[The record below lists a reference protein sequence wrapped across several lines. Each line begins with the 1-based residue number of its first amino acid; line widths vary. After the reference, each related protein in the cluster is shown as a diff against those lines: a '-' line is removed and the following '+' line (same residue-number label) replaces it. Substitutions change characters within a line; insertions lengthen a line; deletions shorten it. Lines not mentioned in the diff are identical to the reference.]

1 MVIDELHVRVLDGAE
16 RQLTHGRVHDLFPAW
31 SPDRSQ
37 AFVRD
42 GSLHVMRADG
52 TMTATHNRRKAWRRP
67 RKGLSPTLWTTAVAD
82 DAASVTRPRERSGR
96 AAAGR
101 TLCVPRWPRG

>member
-52 TMTATHNRRKAWRRP
+52 TMTATHNRRKPGGGRAKASRRRCGRRP
-67 RKGLSPTLWTTAVAD
+67 
-82 DAASVTRPRERSGR
+82 
-96 AAAGR
+96 
-101 TLCVPRWPRG
+101 WPMTPPP